1 MFKTL
6 KYVPNCQP
14 QGCASLKEARLWVK
28 NFVEWYNNEHRHS
41 GIHYVTPAQRHNGE
55 DKEILAKRK
64 EVYNQAKEKHPAL
77 WSKATRDWSFSEEEW
92 LNPKQEKETK
102 TEAKAS

>member
-1 MFKTL
+1 M
-6 KYVPNCQP
+6 
-14 QGCASLKEARLWVK
+14 WVK
-28 NFVEWYNNEHRHS
+28 NFVEWYNYEHRHS

-55 DKEILAKRK
+55 DKEILAKRE
-64 EVYNQAKEKHPAL
+64 EVYNQAKERHPER
-77 WSKATRDWSFSEEEW
+77 WSKGTRDWSFSEEEW